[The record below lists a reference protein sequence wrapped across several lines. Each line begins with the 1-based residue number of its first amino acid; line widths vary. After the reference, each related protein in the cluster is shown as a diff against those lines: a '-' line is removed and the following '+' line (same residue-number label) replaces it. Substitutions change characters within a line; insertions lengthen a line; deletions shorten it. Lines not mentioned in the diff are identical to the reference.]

1 MNKLTQK
8 RKVLVFIKGQYPNWV
23 MSYDIE
29 KFALSNFIMG
39 GTSLRRC
46 RDLVDEGY
54 LEKRIK
60 DKFIEYQYLP
70 REQKQLTSDE
80 LLQVSLGK
88 GFEKP

>member
-54 LEKRIK
+54 LEKRFEG
-60 DKFIEYQYLP
+60 KFIEYRYFP
-70 REQKQLTSDE
+70 RKEKQMTSDE
-80 LLQVSLGK
+80 LLQESTK
-88 GFEKP
+88 

>member
-8 RKVLVFIKGQYPNWV
+8 RRILGHIKEQYPNWV

-46 RDLVDEGY
+46 RDLVEEGY

-60 DKFIEYQYLP
+60 DKFIEYRYFP
-70 REQKQLTSDE
+70 RKEKQVTSDE
-80 LLQVSLGK
+80 LLQESLC
-88 GFEKP
+88 